1 MLCIPALLQYLY
13 MALERPQ
20 FEEDKNEGFSIA
32 RSSQFILMCVH
43 YMTFFSHLFQF
54 FDALLPSKKS
64 L

>member
-1 MLCIPALLQYLY
+1 MV
-13 MALERPQ
+13 LERPQ

-43 YMTFFSHLFQF
+43 YMTFFFHLFQF